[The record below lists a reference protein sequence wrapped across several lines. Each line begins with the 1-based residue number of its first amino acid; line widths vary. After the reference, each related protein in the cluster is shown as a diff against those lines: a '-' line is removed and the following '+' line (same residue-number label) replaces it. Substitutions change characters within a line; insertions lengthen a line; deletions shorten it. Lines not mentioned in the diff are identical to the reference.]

1 MTKATFQYKAAT
13 VDGDIVYGTLS
24 GNSRGHIVEQLQAT
38 GHIPI
43 RVDQSAQRSKSRRQ
57 LRFRKQRV
65 TEDQLGVAT
74 RELSTLLHAGLPLDR
89 ALEIMISLA
98 DGKPLVDLLENIRDR
113 VKQGATLA
121 DAMEAQGKVFS
132 RFYLS
137 LLRAGESGGALEVV
151 LNRLAE
157 HMEQSK
163 ELRGA
168 LTSALIYPAILVV
181 VAIASIL
188 ILLGYVVPQFTQMF
202 EGVEQVL
209 PLSTRITI
217 AAGETIQSYG
227 WLLLLLFGGAVAFM
241 QRQLTQPASAYKWH
255 AWILKLPFAGDIIV
269 KMEVARFAHTL
280 STLLQNGV
288 PLLKALLIVKD
299 TMGNRVLADGL
310 ERVAGSLKEG
320 QSLAD
325 PLAQTAHFPSFA
337 AHMIRV
343 GEESGDLQDILQK
356 VAATYDRDT
365 QVTIKHALT
374 LLEPVLILTLGI
386 IIAAVIISILVAILS
401 INELVV

>member
-1 MTKATFQYKAAT
+1 VTMATFQYKAAT
-13 VDGDIVYGTLS
+13 VDGDIVTGVLS
-24 GNSRGHIVEQLQAT
+24 GSSRGQVIEQLQAS
-38 GHIPI
+38 GHVPI
-43 RVDQSAQRSKSRRQ
+43 RVDKSAQRAKPRRQ
-57 LRFRKQRV
+57 WQLRKPRV
-65 TEDQLGVAT
+65 TEEQLGVAT
-74 RELSTLLHAGLPLDR
+74 RELSTLLNAGLPLDR
-89 ALEIMISLA
+89 ALAIMISLA
-98 DGKPLVDLLENIRDR
+98 EGKPLAELLENVRDR

-121 DAMEAQGKVFS
+121 DAMEAQENAFS

-137 LLRAGESGGALEVV
+137 LLRAGETGGALEVV
-151 LNRLAE
+151 LNRLAD

-181 VAIASIL
+181 VAIVSIL
-188 ILLGYVVPQFTQMF
+188 VLLGYVVPQFTQMF
-202 EGVEQVL
+202 EGVDQVL

-217 AAGETIQSYG
+217 AAGEAIQRYG
-227 WLLLLLFGGAVAFM
+227 WLLLLLCAGVVVFM
-241 QRQLTQPASAYKWH
+241 RNQLTRPASAYKWH
-255 AWILKLPFAGDIIV
+255 GWILKLPIAGDIIV

-280 STLLQNGV
+280 GTLLQNGV
-288 PLLKALLIVKD
+288 PLLKALIIVKD
-299 TMGNRVLADGL
+299 TMSNRVLAGGL

-325 PLAQTAHFPSFA
+325 PLGQTAHFPKFA

-343 GEESGDLQDILQK
+343 GEESGELQDILQK

-365 QVTIKHALT
+365 QVTIKRALT
-374 LLEPVLILTLGI
+374 LLEPALILTLGA

-401 INELVV
+401 INELVI

>member
-1 MTKATFQYKAAT
+1 
-13 VDGDIVYGTLS
+13 
-24 GNSRGHIVEQLQAT
+24 
-38 GHIPI
+38 
-43 RVDQSAQRSKSRRQ
+43 
-57 LRFRKQRV
+57 
-65 TEDQLGVAT
+65 
-74 RELSTLLHAGLPLDR
+74 
-89 ALEIMISLA
+89 
-98 DGKPLVDLLENIRDR
+98 
-113 VKQGATLA
+113 
-121 DAMEAQGKVFS
+121 MEAQENVFS

-137 LLRAGESGGALEVV
+137 LLRAGDSGGALEVV
-151 LNRLAE
+151 LNRLAD

-181 VAIASIL
+181 VAIVSIL

-202 EGVEQVL
+202 EGVGQVL

-217 AAGETIQSYG
+217 AAGEAIQNYG
-227 WLLLLLFGGAVAFM
+227 WLLLLLFAGVVIFM
-241 QRQLTQPASAYKWH
+241 RRQLTQPASAYKWH
-255 AWILKLPFAGDIIV
+255 GWILSLPLAGDIIV
-269 KMEVARFAHTL
+269 KMEVARFASTL

-325 PLAQTAHFPSFA
+325 PLAQTPHFPSFA

-343 GEESGDLQDILQK
+343 GEESGELQDLLQK
-356 VAATYDRDT
+356 VATTYDRDT
-365 QVTIKHALT
+365 QVTIKRALT
-374 LLEPVLILTLGI
+374 LLEPVLILTLGV

-401 INELVV
+401 INELVI

>member
-1 MTKATFQYKAAT
+1 MASFQYKAAT
-13 VDGDIVYGTLS
+13 VEGDVVYGTLS
-24 GNSRGHIVEQLQAT
+24 GSSRGHVVEQLQAT

-43 RVDQSAQRSKSRRQ
+43 RVDRSAQHSTSRRQ
-57 LRFRKQRV
+57 WRFRKQRV
-65 TEDQLGVAT
+65 TEEQLGVAT

-89 ALEIMISLA
+89 ALTIMISLA
-98 DGKPLVDLLENIRDR
+98 DGKPLADLLENIRDR

-137 LLRAGESGGALEVV
+137 LLRAGESGGALEVI

-202 EGVEQVL
+202 EGVDQVL

-325 PLAQTAHFPSFA
+325 PLAQVAHFPSFA

-365 QVTIKHALT
+365 QVTIKRTLT
-374 LLEPVLILTLGI
+374 LLEPALILTLGV

-401 INELVV
+401 INELVI

>member
-1 MTKATFQYKAAT
+1 MATFQYKAAT
-13 VDGDIVYGTLS
+13 VDGEVVDGFLS
-24 GNSRGHIVEQLQAT
+24 GSSREHVVEQLQAT

-43 RVDQSAQRSKSRRQ
+43 RVDESAQRVKPQRQ
-57 LRFRKQRV
+57 WSLRKQRV
-65 TEDQLGVAT
+65 TEEQLGVAT
-74 RELSTLLHAGLPLDR
+74 RELSTLLQAGLPLDR
-89 ALEIMISLA
+89 ALAIMISLA
-98 DGKPLVDLLENIRDR
+98 DGNPLAELLENIRDR

-151 LNRLAE
+151 LNRLADQ
-157 HMEQSK
+157 MEQSK

-181 VAIASIL
+181 VAIVSIL
-188 ILLGYVVPQFTQMF
+188 VLLGYVVPQFTQMF
-202 EGVEQVL
+202 EGVGQVL

-217 AAGETIQSYG
+217 AAGEAIQSYG
-227 WLLLLLFGGAVAFM
+227 WLLLLLFAGTVVFM
-241 QRQLTQPASAYKWH
+241 RRQLTQPASALKWH
-255 AWILKLPFAGDIIV
+255 GWILRLPIAGDIVV

-280 STLLQNGV
+280 RTLLQNGV

-343 GEESGDLQDILQK
+343 GEESGDLQNILGN

-365 QVTIKHALT
+365 QVTIKRALT
-374 LLEPVLILTLGI
+374 LLEPMLILTLGFI
-386 IIAAVIISILVAILS
+386 VAAVIISILVAILS
-401 INELVV
+401 INDLVI